1 MKLLC
6 YVVKSLSKIRV
17 AHSTCTRGLYMTPT
31 TPTRV
36 RGRHFGQ
43 TITTRPHKPISEAWK
58 AVREQKTVKKW
69 VVFLAISEI
78 FGDFFTTE
86 TFQSHLVVSIAYQNV
101 RHGILSNLRHFP
113 TKCEAIRRHRNT
125 NTLFKKNPLRLHLY
139 ELVTILLHFVNLD
152 AF

>member
-1 MKLLC
+1 MLVLQRAMDMKLLC

-58 AVREQKTVKKW
+58 AVREQKTVKKR
-69 VVFLAISEI
+69 VFFSLFRIFLAR
-78 FGDFFTTE
+78 E
-86 TFQSHLVVSIAYQNV
+86 TFQSLQVVSIAYQNV
-101 RHGILSNLRHFP
+101 WHKILGRLRHLP
-113 TKCEAIRRHRNT
+113 TVCGALGSHRIEKT
-125 NTLFKKNPLRLHLY
+125 AKKSAQIPP
-139 ELVTILLHFVNLD
+139 FW
-152 AF
+152 

>member
-1 MKLLC
+1 MALVLQRARDFKFMC

-69 VVFLAISEI
+69 VFFLAISEI

-101 RHGILSNLRHFP
+101 RHEILSNLRHFP
-113 TKCEAIRRHRNT
+113 TKCKAIRRHRST
-125 NTLFKKNPLRLHLY
+125 KIAKKIHSDSTFLMS
-139 ELVTILLHFVNLD
+139 
-152 AF
+152 